1 MSTPSRRGMQT
12 LLPHC
17 RIMAV
22 MAVMILSSTCAAAA
36 PVIEIF
42 SDGDCEGCEIYT
54 SSLRHQMGVG
64 EVEIIH
70 WIQPDTNHSLGR
82 VAHDAR
88 LFAHGH
94 GSLST
99 NTIVIQGVPFSA
111 DDPEI
116 AAESTIDAI
125 ATGPRR
131 ANLETSVNLGE
142 DELNIRT
149 DIVVLE
155 DLPLGT
161 TLITVIVEIYTPTPT
176 TLNQDYIVLLG
187 RTYAFT
193 HRFDKDPLSTSTVH
207 TNISFEDL
215 EKNEVDVND
224 LSRYRVIHFLVDEFT
239 GDTLA
244 SVSATLG
251 NSGHLV
257 WLSVVP
263 AGALLFIPIVTIGFS
278 ARGDRR
284 RELGM
289 PRLELTTNQEGFHLD
304 LIAGNVAGEIQMIH
318 PKGPRSRALTHFAP
332 RETHRVRTWSRRSP
346 PPHDLRVTVEVEGL
360 GVWDLT
366 LPEGDRQAED
376 PPSPFHQ

>member
-1 MSTPSRRGMQT
+1 
-12 LLPHC
+12 
-17 RIMAV
+17 
-22 MAVMILSSTCAAAA
+22 
-36 PVIEIF
+36 
-42 SDGDCEGCEIYT
+42 
-54 SSLRHQMGVG
+54 MGVG

-142 DELNIRT
+142 DDLNIRT

-207 TNISFEDL
+207 TNI
-215 EKNEVDVND
+215 
-224 LSRYRVIHFLVDEFT
+224 
-239 GDTLA
+239 
-244 SVSATLG
+244 
-251 NSGHLV
+251 
-257 WLSVVP
+257 
-263 AGALLFIPIVTIGFS
+263 
-278 ARGDRR
+278 
-284 RELGM
+284 
-289 PRLELTTNQEGFHLD
+289 
-304 LIAGNVAGEIQMIH
+304 
-318 PKGPRSRALTHFAP
+318 
-332 RETHRVRTWSRRSP
+332 
-346 PPHDLRVTVEVEGL
+346 
-360 GVWDLT
+360 
-366 LPEGDRQAED
+366 
-376 PPSPFHQ
+376 